1 MTTRFHITVHK
12 AARLFNLAA
21 CIVSVLTLL
30 TFPMQSAH
38 QFTNHFRTPE
48 VRRSIERHT
57 PVTQSESQVT
67 ECIPYQALLPNL
79 IIPVDEGKVPIRVTN
94 FEFASQVPLSRL
106 LSRLKLG
113 PSRSDGPDPLL

>member
-30 TFPMQSAH
+30 TFPMQAAH
-38 QFTNHFRTPE
+38 QFTDHFRTPE

-57 PVTQSESQVT
+57 PLAQPESQAT
-67 ECIPYQALLPNL
+67 DRIPHQALLPHIL
-79 IIPVDEGKVPIRVTN
+79 IPVEDGKAIVPVTN
-94 FEFASQVPLSRL
+94 LEFSSQVPLSRL
-106 LSRLKLG
+106 FSHLKLG
-113 PSRSDGPDPLL
+113 RSRSGGPDPHL